1 MAATATK
8 TLRPSGGR
16 VSRRHAPYAHLLR
29 TKRAELLDHLRD
41 HRQEMVVERV
51 PEDGVG
57 LASLTLLEDLTVGAL
72 QREQQL
78 LAEVDAAL
86 ARVSEG
92 VFGLCERCGE
102 EIPERRLKALPWAR
116 LCLDCAERRAAL
128 SLNN

>member
-1 MAATATK
+1 MAVATMKAVRTN
-8 TLRPSGGR
+8 GGR
-16 VSRRHAPYAHLLR
+16 ISRKHAPYAHLLR
-29 TKRAELLDHLRD
+29 TKRAELLDHLWD

-78 LAEVDAAL
+78 LSEVDAAL
-86 ARVSEG
+86 VRLREG

>member
-1 MAATATK
+1 MAVATLKAV
-8 TLRPSGGR
+8 RAHGGR
-16 VSRRHAPYAHLLR
+16 IARKHAPYAHLLR
-29 TKRAELLDHLRD
+29 QKRAELLDHLRN
-41 HRQEMVVERV
+41 HRQEIVVERV

-57 LASLTLLEDLTVGAL
+57 LASLTLLEDLAVGAF

-78 LAEVDAAL
+78 LGEVEAAL
-86 ARVSEG
+86 RRLRDR
-92 VFGLCERCGE
+92 VFGVCERCGE